1 MASTSTATTTASSAL
16 GDTRFLA
23 DQNPPVCSLGIGK
36 AFQDLTKEEK
46 LYSHHLSLASWAG
59 ARIIMAQTSPHAE
72 AILDLI
78 IALFSSQK
86 NDAELADLQAM
97 KDKSQVGDKDWED
110 VLAYSAQVLSNL
122 AHFKSFGGTKFVPRV
137 NVEAFEKVVSA
148 AERKDDVRALWEKT
162 KEEIYALSPVSQLV
176 IGKPSAGH
184 LSNYYPSD
192 PAPSDE
198 QVDEVQ
204 NLCDQK
210 GISTL
215 NTRLIKVSDKELVLK
230 LASTGKDLPSSYPA
244 ELESQK
250 LGFKVR
256 IEGGD
261 FAASL
266 AKVNQGLLD
275 AAKFAGDDNRSKML
289 HDYEASFRT
298 GNLEK
303 HKDGSRKWV
312 KDQGPV
318 VESYIGFIESYVD
331 PFGARA
337 EFEAFVAVVN
347 KEVAS
352 CNPLQQS
359 KKFGILVDK
368 APHLIQ
374 DLPWGK
380 SFEVDTFQRPDFTAL
395 EILSFATGGIPA
407 GINIPNYHDV
417 REQDGFKNVSLVNI
431 LAAKAAGE
439 VLTFIAPEEREM
451 YEKWVDRCFEV
462 QVCNHEVSRRDEV
475 EAKVGVVRVREADVC
490 DFFCDFPNKLL
501 GHGTGKL
508 LQQRPDGSLNF
519 DRDNLVNPLTNKPI
533 ESWYQPGETYGSRIG
548 PVSSAMEE
556 CRAEAVALYLA
567 SNREI
572 QEIFEI
578 KEQKDRDDLVY
589 FTFLSMARAGVKALE
604 WYDPVTGRHGQ
615 AHMEARHGITNWLM
629 KHGIVSLEKKL
640 DEQGQLVDAFARVNR
655 EACLGKGKKVMG
667 DLLLHLQILKSTGDG
682 PGATSFFKKLTTPSR
697 AWIDELRPLV
707 LSSKFPRKI
716 FVQPNTVVGEG
727 GEVEL
732 REYEVSLEGVVRS
745 FVERGL

>member
-1 MASTSTATTTASSAL
+1 MWRRFTSLRPSPISTCPIVPPHFLTRNRMASTSAH
-16 GDTRFLA
+16 GDARFLA
-23 DQNPPVCSLGIGK
+23 DQKPPVCSLGIGK
-36 AFQDLTKEEK
+36 AFEALTKQEK

-59 ARIIMAQTSPHAE
+59 ARVIMAQTSPHAE
-72 AILDLI
+72 PIFDLLIAI
-78 IALFSSQK
+78 FSSREDHAK
-86 NDAELADLQAM
+86 LADLNAM
-97 KDKSQVGDKDWED
+97 KDKSQVGQQEWED
-110 VLAYSAQVLSNL
+110 VLAYSAQVFSNL

-137 NVEAFEKVVSA
+137 DVRAFEKVVAA
-148 AERKDDVRALWEKT
+148 AERKEDVQALWEKT
-162 KEEIYALSPVSQLV
+162 KQEIYALSPVSQLV

-198 QVDEVQ
+198 HVDEVQ
-204 NLCDQK
+204 NLCDQN

-215 NTRLIKVSDKELVLK
+215 NTRLIKISDQELVLK
-230 LASTGKDLPSSYPA
+230 LASTTKDVPSSYPA
-244 ELESQK
+244 ELESSK
-250 LGFKVR
+250 FGFKVR
-256 IEGGD
+256 IQGGD
-261 FAASL
+261 YASSL

-275 AAKFAGDDNRSKML
+275 AAKYAGDDNRSKML
-289 HDYEASFRT
+289 HDYENSFRT
-298 GNLEK
+298 GDLET

-337 EFEAFVAVVN
+337 EFEGFVAVVN
-347 KEVAS
+347 KE
-352 CNPLQQS
+352 QS
-359 KKFGILVDK
+359 KKFAILVDK

-439 VLTFIAPEEREM
+439 VLTFIAPEEREG

-462 QVCNHEVSRRDEV
+462 QVCNHE
-475 EAKVGVVRVREADVC
+475 
-490 DFFCDFPNKLL
+490 LL

-508 LQQRPDGSLNF
+508 FQARPDGSLNF
-519 DRDNLVNPLTNKPI
+519 DRDTLLNPLTNQPI

-567 SNREI
+567 SHREI

-578 KEQKDRDDLVY
+578 TQQVDRENLVY
-589 FTFLSMARAGVKALE
+589 YTFLSMARAGVKALE
-604 WYDPVTGRHGQ
+604 WYDPLTARHGQ
-615 AHMEARHGITNWLM
+615 AHMEARHGITNWLIE
-629 KHGIVSLEKKL
+629 HGIVSLETKL
-640 DEQGQLVDAFARVNR
+640 DAQGKLVDAYARVNR
-655 EACLGKGKKVMG
+655 QACLEKGKKVMG

-682 PGATSFFKKLTTPSR
+682 PGATAFFKKLTTPSKE
-697 AWIDELRPLV
+697 WIDELRPLV
-707 LSSKFPRKI
+707 LSSKLPRKI
-716 FVQPNTVVGEG
+716 FVQPNTVVVES

-732 REYEVSLEGVVRS
+732 REYEVSLEGVIRS
-745 FVERGL
+745 FVERRI